1 MNENTLFQTTA
12 IIDIDEQIKK
22 EEELLNTIKME
33 PILETT
39 EIEEEET
46 ISKKRRRIR
55 ITDYC
60 LLSMILV
67 LSVVFIMVIV
77 KVGWKSY
84 FFIDILKYLFYFIK

>member
-1 MNENTLFQTTA
+1 MMNENTLFQTTA

-33 PILETT
+33 PLLATT

-60 LLSMILV
+60 LLSMIIV
-67 LSVVFIMVIV
+67 LSVVFIMVLL
-77 KVGWKSY
+77 KVM
-84 FFIDILKYLFYFIK
+84 